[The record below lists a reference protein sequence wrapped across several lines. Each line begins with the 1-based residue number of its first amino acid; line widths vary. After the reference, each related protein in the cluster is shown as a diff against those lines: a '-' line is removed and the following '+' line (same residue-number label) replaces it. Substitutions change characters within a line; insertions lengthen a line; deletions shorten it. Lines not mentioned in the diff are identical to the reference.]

1 MSALDASTAA
11 AAAGEITFT
20 HASSIDAHDAILVV
34 GAAIFTS
41 LLTEGK
47 CLLGVNEG
55 VYRDLVVLDL
65 QAT

>member
-11 AAAGEITFT
+11 AGEATFMQV
-20 HASSIDAHDAILVV
+20 SSIDAHDAILVV

-47 CLLGVNEG
+47 CLLGVNEM
-55 VYRDLVVLDL
+55 V
-65 QAT
+65 

>member
-11 AAAGEITFT
+11 GEATFT
-20 HASSIDAHDAILVV
+20 HGGSSIDAHDAMLVV

-47 CLLGVNEG
+47 CFVS
-55 VYRDLVVLDL
+55 Y
-65 QAT
+65 